1 MFDTFNLMGTDQ
13 ITMDIVVEEGN
24 VDVGNIAEPSYE
36 VVARSGCSA
45 QLSTNDTDE
54 HELGKCYYQLQKTK
68 VCIINIC
75 LTINSSLVRHSYRE
89 RG

>member
-1 MFDTFNLMGTDQ
+1 M
-13 ITMDIVVEEGN
+13 EEGN
-24 VDVGNIAEPSYE
+24 VDVGNTVEPSYE

-45 QLSTNDTDE
+45 QLSTNDIDE

-75 LTINSSLVRHSYRE
+75 LTPNSSLVRYSYRE

>member
-45 QLSTNDTDE
+45 
-54 HELGKCYYQLQKTK
+54 
-68 VCIINIC
+68 
-75 LTINSSLVRHSYRE
+75 
-89 RG
+89 

>member
-1 MFDTFNLMGTDQ
+1 MLFDDVLYILKILLSIKLCLTLSIWWVVGTDQ

-24 VDVGNIAEPSYE
+24 ADVGNTAEPSYE

-54 HELGKCYYQLQKTK
+54 HELGKCYYQLQK
-68 VCIINIC
+68 N
-75 LTINSSLVRHSYRE
+75 
-89 RG
+89 

>member
-24 VDVGNIAEPSYE
+24 ADVGNTAEPSYE

-45 QLSTNDTDE
+45 QLSTKDTDE
-54 HELGKCYYQLQKTK
+54 HELGKCYYQLQK
-68 VCIINIC
+68 N
-75 LTINSSLVRHSYRE
+75 
-89 RG
+89 